1 MDQLIG
7 LKYFVSFSDTIVKD
21 FIIKKKKK
29 KVKRER

>member
-29 KVKRER
+29 VKRER